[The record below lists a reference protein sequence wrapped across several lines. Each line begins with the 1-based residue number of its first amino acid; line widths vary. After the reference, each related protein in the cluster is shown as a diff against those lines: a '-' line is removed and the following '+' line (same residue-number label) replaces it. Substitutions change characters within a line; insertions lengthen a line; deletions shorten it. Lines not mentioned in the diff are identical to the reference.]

1 MSHRIIALVGTA
13 VLGSVLIGT
22 VASAAPSDRHKR
34 GHHVG
39 YAGPVPSGSQ
49 TRISVPIQ
57 QETYRS
63 WPEGDSNY
71 HGANGG

>member
-1 MSHRIIALVGTA
+1 MSHRIITLVGTA

-22 VASAAPSDRHKR
+22 VVSAAPVDRHSR

-39 YAGPVPSGSQ
+39 YAGPVASWSR
-49 TRISVPIQ
+49 TRISVPIP